1 MGGAVQV
8 SRRVEADA
16 YRAFVAIELP
26 EDLRRRCAALI
37 DRLREHAPG
46 VGWVRPRN
54 LHLTLKFLGMTRPSQ
69 AERLSES
76 LAHKAAK
83 LPPFAVSLEGLGAF
97 PSPRRPR
104 VLWVG
109 IGEGREA
116 LRDLAGKVDGAAGK
130 AGFSRETRAFSPHLT
145 LGRVKMARVG
155 SIDGPINRPIDWPDF
170 IARLDPG
177 PLGRFTADALTL
189 VRSELGPGGAVH
201 TPLQRVPLG
210 RCRDPDLPPGAGEIS

>member
-1 MGGAVQV
+1 MPAARAPPPVTGRAREGLK
-8 SRRVEADA
+8 EEEA
-16 YRAFVAIELP
+16 YRAFVAIEIP
-26 EDLRRRCAALI
+26 DDLRQRCAALI

-54 LHLTLKFLGMTRPSQ
+54 LHLTLKFLGTTRPSQ

-83 LPPFAVSLEGLGAF
+83 LSPFAVSLEGLGAF

-116 LRDLAGKVDGAAGK
+116 LSNLAGKVDGAAGK

-145 LGRVKMARVG
+145 LGRVKMVRVG
-155 SIDGPINRPIDWPDF
+155 SVDWPGL

-189 VRSELGPGGAVH
+189 FRSELGPGGAVH
-201 TPLQRVPLG
+201 TPLRRVPLG
-210 RCRDPDLPPGAGEIS
+210 RRRNSDLPPGADETS